1 MQALELIL
9 ALFTIILVSSV
20 LDQVMTRLSLPLVQ
34 IAMGIVGALIIGE
47 PFKLTFDSELFLVLF
62 IGPLLYDES
71 QHVVKRAL
79 MKNAGAILSLAIG
92 LVVASVFVVGFTL
105 QWIVPTIPLA
115 AGLALGAAL
124 GPTDGV
130 AVSALSKST
139 KLSGRQQALLSGES
153 LINDASGIVS
163 FQFAVGLAVT
173 GIFSIKDAATTFA
186 VSFGGGLLFGI
197 AMGIVVVLIQRAVR
211 GIGMESTVFHVTFE
225 ILTPLFINLL
235 AEKLGFSGI
244 LAVVAAGL
252 FIALIPT
259 RSTVYAARVSLV
271 SQGVWEVMSFVLNGI
286 VFVFLGSR
294 LPSIFTHSWEA
305 TTKPLSLLTAVF
317 VLTAMITLLRFVWIV
332 VLDLNARRR
341 TPGSVPASLTD
352 LIVAS
357 LATTLGGPKGAVTL
371 SIALTLPHSLVGI
384 DGLHIRDELLFLASG
399 IILCTLLLANFVL
412 PVLAPA
418 EGTGDNERDAEVRV
432 KVKERLIS
440 AISEELGPKHPHAVS
455 FLIARYNREIA
466 ELTMGEELEE
476 AVGEQRADLLVQQLD
491 YLDNLFAEGELT
503 EAIYTPMKQANERM
517 LRALKER
524 QKRHGRRKR
533 VLLRLARGFRDRFG
547 KRGVEKRQAVPTD
560 IRAARQELARFSLAY
575 LSHLDPK
582 TDAAQNAIHYL
593 IAENQRFLLLADQL
607 QARREE
613 GSSRVMSLA
622 EEQDLLEVEALRLE
636 LGCIQELREAGEIT
650 TAEAATLRDEVY
662 LLQMNLSD
670 YGAH

>member
-1 MQALELIL
+1 M
-9 ALFTIILVSSV
+9 
-20 LDQVMTRLSLPLVQ
+20 
-34 IAMGIVGALIIGE
+34 
-47 PFKLTFDSELFLVLF
+47 
-62 IGPLLYDES
+62 
-71 QHVVKRAL
+71 
-79 MKNAGAILSLAIG
+79 
-92 LVVASVFVVGFTL
+92 
-105 QWIVPTIPLA
+105 
-115 AGLALGAAL
+115 
-124 GPTDGV
+124 
-130 AVSALSKST
+130 
-139 KLSGRQQALLSGES
+139 
-153 LINDASGIVS
+153 
-163 FQFAVGLAVT
+163 
-173 GIFSIKDAATTFA
+173 
-186 VSFGGGLLFGI
+186 
-197 AMGIVVVLIQRAVR
+197 
-211 GIGMESTVFHVTFE
+211 
-225 ILTPLFINLL
+225 
-235 AEKLGFSGI
+235 
-244 LAVVAAGL
+244 
-252 FIALIPT
+252 
-259 RSTVYAARVSLV
+259 
-271 SQGVWEVMSFVLNGI
+271 
-286 VFVFLGSR
+286 
-294 LPSIFTHSWEA
+294 
-305 TTKPLSLLTAVF
+305 
-317 VLTAMITLLRFVWIV
+317 WIV

-399 IILCTLLLANFVL
+399 IILCTLLLANFIL

-418 EGTGDNERDAEVRV
+418 EGTGDNERDTEVRV

-491 YLDNLFAEGELT
+491 YLDNLCAEGELT

-533 VLLRLARGFRDRFG
+533 VLLRLARGFRDRFS

-560 IRAARQELARFSLAY
+560 IRAARQEMARFSLAY
-575 LSHLDPK
+575 LSHLDPN

>member
-34 IAMGIVGALIIGE
+34 IAMGVVGAIIIGE

-71 QHVVKRAL
+71 QHVLKRAL

-92 LVVASVFVVGFTL
+92 LVVASVFAVGYTL

-163 FQFAVGLAVT
+163 FQFAVGLGVT
-173 GIFSIKDAATTFA
+173 GIFSVKDAATTFA
-186 VSFGGGLLFGI
+186 VSFGGGLAFGVV
-197 AMGIVVVLIQRAVR
+197 MGIVVVLIQRAVR

-235 AEKLGFSGI
+235 AEKLGVSGI

-252 FIALIPT
+252 FIALVPT

-271 SQGVWEVMSFVLNGI
+271 SQGVWEVMSFVLNGV

-294 LPSIFTHSWEA
+294 LPSIIMHSWES
-305 TTKPLSLLTAVF
+305 TTKPVSLLTAV
-317 VLTAMITLLRFVWIV
+317 VALTAVITLLRFVWIFL
-332 VLDLNARRR
+332 LDVSARRR
-341 TPGSVPASLTD
+341 NPTSVPASWKD
-352 LIVAS
+352 AAVAS

-371 SIALTLPHSLVGI
+371 SIALTLPHSLVGT

-418 EGTGDNERDAEVRV
+418 DDSHDDDRDTEVRV
-432 KVKERLIS
+432 KVKERLI
-440 AISEELGPKHPHAVS
+440 ATVGEELGPKHPQAVS
-455 FLIARYNREIA
+455 FLTARYNREIA
-466 ELTMGEELEE
+466 ELTMGEEFEDAVGKQRLNLLHQQSQHLEE
-476 AVGEQRADLLVQQLD
+476 MRQAGQI
-491 YLDNLFAEGELT
+491 AEST
-503 EAIYTPMKQANERM
+503 YAPMKQAQSRLLRGVQEREKP
-517 LRALKER
+517 RGKW
-524 QKRHGRRKR
+524 KR
-533 VLLRLARGFRDRFG
+533 VLLRLARGFRDRFAN
-547 KRGVEKRQAVPTD
+547 RTPERRAIVPAD
-560 IRAARQELARFSLAY
+560 IRTARRELARYSLDY
-575 LSHLDPK
+575 LSSLVPD
-582 TDAAQNAIHYL
+582 TDAARNAVHFL
-593 IAENQRFLLLADQL
+593 IAENQRFLLLSDQL

-636 LGCIQELREAGEIT
+636 LGCIQELREAGEFT
-650 TAEAATLRDEVY
+650 TAEAANLRDEVY